1 MTYTGETKR
10 PLTVR
15 IEEHKKAVSKGET
28 QKSKLAEHI
37 WSAKG
42 DHTPLGNDV
51 KIIDIERF
59 WKERKLKEATHII
72 LSLTCMSQTSAD
84 LNPMWLAP
92 TLKERKQ
99 LATRHEKFT

>member
-42 DHTPLGNDV
+42 DHTPLWNEIKILGNNQQPD
-51 KIIDIERF
+51 
-59 WKERKLKEATHII
+59 
-72 LSLTCMSQTSAD
+72 MN
-84 LNPMWLAP
+84 NPP
-92 TLKERKQ
+92 E
-99 LATRHEKFT
+99 EG